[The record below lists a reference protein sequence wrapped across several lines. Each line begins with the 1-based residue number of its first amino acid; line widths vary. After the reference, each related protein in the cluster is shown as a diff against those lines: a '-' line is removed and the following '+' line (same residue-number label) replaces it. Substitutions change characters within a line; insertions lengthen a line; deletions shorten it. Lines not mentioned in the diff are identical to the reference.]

1 MNQVYKMFD
10 LGKRY
15 KTHQKEGFYGKIIY
29 LKRYNE
35 RLDTFFILATIEP
48 DINKIEI
55 RFGDEHH
62 IIKSQPSEDL
72 IKMIIEFYE
81 DWEKAKL
88 EFDKETNKL
97 KSLNKDYKSLLRNWK
112 LNKIL

>member
-1 MNQVYKMFD
+1 MFD
-10 LGKRY
+10 LGERY

-48 DINKIEI
+48 DINKIEL
-55 RFGDEHH
+55 RVADEHY

-88 EFDKETNKL
+88 EFEKATNKL
-97 KSLNKDYKSLLRNWK
+97 KSLSKGDKSLLRNFK
-112 LNKIL
+112 LNNLGI

>member
-1 MNQVYKMFD
+1 MFD
-10 LGKRY
+10 LGERY
-15 KTHQKEGFYGKIIY
+15 KTHQKEGFNGKIIY
-29 LKRYNE
+29 LKRYHE

-55 RFGDEHH
+55 RVGDEHY

-72 IKMIIEFYE
+72 IKMIIELYE

-88 EFDKETNKL
+88 EFEKVTNKL
-97 KSLNKDYKSLLRNWK
+97 KSLSKGDKSLLRNFK
-112 LNKIL
+112 LNNLGI

>member
-1 MNQVYKMFD
+1 MFD

-15 KTHQKEGFYGKIIY
+15 KTYQKEGANGKIIY

-35 RLDTFFILATIEP
+35 RLDNFFILARIEP
-48 DINKIEI
+48 DINKIDI
-55 RFGDEHH
+55 SVGDEHY

-72 IKMIIEFYE
+72 IKMIIELYE

-88 EFDKETNKL
+88 ELEKATNKL
-97 KSLNKDYKSLLRNWK
+97 KSLSKGDKSLLRNFK
-112 LNKIL
+112 LNNLGI